1 MLHNIDVG
9 DIGPRGE
16 SAAAAVGKCVHCG
29 FCLPG
34 CPTYQELGSEM
45 DSPRGRILL
54 MKNVLEGELAEA
66 EARPHIDRCLGCLAC
81 VTNCPSGVEYG
92 ELLSTYRDHAES
104 QTRRRRWSLRDTLVR
119 WTLPYPNRFRLA
131 LKAAKLTQ
139 FLNPLVPGVLKPML
153 EMVPD
158 SIPKPES
165 IPEVTPATGERRG
178 RVAMMLGCAQNVLAP
193 DINAAAIRVL
203 SRNGIEVVVPR
214 GQGCCGALSWHTG
227 EGKAAKKFAKD
238 LIHSIPSDVDCFLT
252 TAAGCGSAVHEYPL
266 LLAGDE
272 QEGAAKELQSKS
284 MDISVYLGQI
294 GIVPPP
300 ALKQPKRIAFHD
312 ACHLAHAQGVRSE
325 PRQLLRS
332 IPGVELVELRDSDIC
347 CGSAGTYNI
356 EQPELANKLGNRKA
370 EAIDETGVAMVAT
383 GNIGCLV
390 QLGKHCRTNSEGV
403 TILHTVQIL
412 DRAYREILS

>member
-1 MLHNIDVG
+1 MLHNINVDA
-9 DIGPRGE
+9 IGPRGE
-16 SAAAAVGKCVHCG
+16 AAAAAVAKCVHCG

-34 CPTYQELGSEM
+34 CPTYQEMGSEM

-54 MKNVLEGELAEA
+54 MKNVLEGELEET

-92 ELLSTYRDHAES
+92 ELLSTYRDHTEAE
-104 QTRRRRWSLRDTLVR
+104 TGRRKRSLRDTLVR
-119 WTLPYPNRFRLA
+119 WTLPFPNRFRLA
-131 LKAAKLTQ
+131 LKLAKWTQ
-139 FLNPLVPGVLKPML
+139 FLNPVVPSALRPML

-158 SIPKPES
+158 AIPKAEP
-165 IPEVTPATGERRG
+165 IPERTPAIGKRRG

-203 SRNGIEVVVPR
+203 SLNGIEVLVPR
-214 GQGCCGALSWHTG
+214 GQGCCGALFWHTG
-227 EGKAAKKFAKD
+227 EGEAAKKFAKD
-238 LIHSIPSDVDCFLT
+238 LIRQVPKDVDCFLT

-272 QEGAAKELQSKS
+272 QEIAARELQSKS
-284 MDISVYLGQI
+284 MDISLYLSQV
-294 GIVPPP
+294 GIVTPP
-300 ALKQPKRIAFHD
+300 AIKRPLRIAFHD
-312 ACHLAHAQGVRSE
+312 ACHLAHAQGVRGE
-325 PRQLLRS
+325 PRDLLRA
-332 IPGVELVELRDSDIC
+332 IPGVEIAELRDSDIC

-356 EQPELANKLGNRKA
+356 EQPELANQLGIRKA
-370 EAIDETGVAMVAT
+370 HAIAETGAELVAT

-390 QLGKHCRTNSEGV
+390 QLEKHCQTNSRGV

-412 DRAYREILS
+412 DRAYQEILG